1 MPSTHPSGTVP
12 IGHVHLKLMCQDDS
26 WFYLQIPI
34 AVINSL
40 CLKPCK
46 YLKFLGW
53 CILGTEGVLSLQDG
67 GNEVDI
73 NGTLDAEGV
82 YYYVVPEAS
91 GRPSSNCHCYPE
103 CL

>member
-1 MPSTHPSGTVP
+1 MSSSHSGSVP
-12 IGHVHLKLMCQDDS
+12 MGHIRLNLICQDDS
-26 WFYLQIPI
+26 WFYLLVPV
-34 AVINSL
+34 VIIDSL

-53 CILGTEGVLSLQDG
+53 CILGTEGILSLKDG

-73 NGTLDAEGV
+73 NGSLNAEGV
-82 YYYVVPEAS
+82 YYYVMPEAS
-91 GRPSSNCHCYPE
+91 GKPSLNCHHYPR